1 MACTALTKGRGLDC
15 NRIAGGVKNVYFSV
29 YSDFGST
36 DYAYDGTNPQE
47 IDTIDFNSKSIFKY
61 VMPLG
66 VANVTDTITGSTEN
80 GTLFFTPTLNIM
92 LNKLTKEDQNEI
104 KLLGQTKVRI
114 FVELNAKLA
123 SGHDAI
129 LALGFENGMDLNT
142 GTMDT
147 GAAFGDRNGYTL
159 TFTGLETRPMAFLE
173 DYTTSIFDNSGF
185 TNKGT
190 PFVVS
195 V

>member
-15 NRIAGGVKNVYFSV
+15 SRIAGGVKNVYFSV

-47 IDTIDFNSKSIFKY
+47 IDTIDFNNKSIFKY

-66 VANVTDTITGSTEN
+66 VANVVDTLTGSTEN

-104 KLLGQTKVRI
+104 KLLGQSKLRI

-142 GTMDT
+142 GTAET

>member
-104 KLLGQTKVRI
+104 KLLGQSKVRI

-142 GTMDT
+142 GTADT

>member
-47 IDTIDFNSKSIFKY
+47 IDTIDFNNKSIFKY

-104 KLLGQTKVRI
+104 KLLGQSKVRI

-142 GTMDT
+142 GTADT

>member
-1 MACTALTKGRGLDC
+1 MACTALSKGRGLDC
-15 NRIAGGVKNVYFSV
+15 SRIAGGVKNVYFSV

-104 KLLGQTKVRI
+104 KLLGQSKVRI

>member
-47 IDTIDFNSKSIFKY
+47 IDTIDFNNKSIFKY

-66 VANVTDTITGSTEN
+66 VANVVDTLTGSTEN

-104 KLLGQTKVRI
+104 KLLGQSKVRI

-142 GTMDT
+142 GTADT

>member
-1 MACTALTKGRGLDC
+1 
-15 NRIAGGVKNVYFSV
+15 
-29 YSDFGST
+29 
-36 DYAYDGTNPQE
+36 
-47 IDTIDFNSKSIFKY
+47 
-61 VMPLG
+61 MPLG
-66 VANVTDTITGSTEN
+66 VASVTDTITGSTEN
-80 GTLFFTPTLNIM
+80 GTIFYTPTLNIM
-92 LNKLTKEDQNEI
+92 LNKLTKEDQNQI

-114 FVELNAKLA
+114 LVELNAKLA

-147 GAAFGDRNGYTL
+147 GSAFGDRSGYTL

-195 V
+195 T

>member
-1 MACTALTKGRGLDC
+1 MACTALSKGRGLDC
-15 NRIAGGVKNVYFSV
+15 SRIAGGVKNVYFSV

-47 IDTIDFNSKSIFKY
+47 IDTIDFNNKSIFKY

-147 GAAFGDRNGYTL
+147 GASFGDRSGYTL
-159 TFTGLETRPMAFLE
+159 TFRGLETRPMAFLE
-173 DYTTSIFDNSGF
+173 DYTSSIFDNSGF

>member
-1 MACTALTKGRGLDC
+1 MACTALSKGRGLDC
-15 NRIAGGVKNVYFSV
+15 SRIAGGVKNVYFSV

-47 IDTIDFNSKSIFKY
+47 IDTIDFNNKSIFKY

-104 KLLGQTKVRI
+104 KLLGQSKVRI

>member
-15 NRIAGGVKNVYFSV
+15 NRISGGIKNVYFSV
-29 YSDFGST
+29 YSDFGDT
-36 DYAYDGTNPQE
+36 DWSYDSSNAQE
-47 IDTIDFNSKSIFKY
+47 IDQIDWNSKSIYKY

-66 VANVTDTITGSTEN
+66 VASLTDTITGSTEN
-80 GTLFFTPTLNIM
+80 GTIFYAPSVNII
-92 LNKLTKEDQNEI
+92 LNKLTKEDQNQI
-104 KLLGQTKVRI
+104 RLLGQTKVRML
-114 FVELNAKLA
+114 VELNQKLA

-129 LALGFENGMDLNT
+129 LCIGFENGLDLNT
-142 GTMDT
+142 GTAET
-147 GAAFGDRNGYTL
+147 GAAFGDRNGYNL
-159 TFTGLETRPMAFLE
+159 TFTGMESRPMAFLE

-195 V
+195 S

>member
-1 MACTALTKGRGLDC
+1 
-15 NRIAGGVKNVYFSV
+15 
-29 YSDFGST
+29 
-36 DYAYDGTNPQE
+36 
-47 IDTIDFNSKSIFKY
+47 
-61 VMPLG
+61 
-66 VANVTDTITGSTEN
+66 
-80 GTLFFTPTLNIM
+80 
-92 LNKLTKEDQNEI
+92 
-104 KLLGQTKVRI
+104 
-114 FVELNAKLA
+114 
-123 SGHDAI
+123 
-129 LALGFENGMDLNT
+129 
-142 GTMDT
+142 MDT

>member
-47 IDTIDFNSKSIFKY
+47 IDTIDFNSKSIYKY

-104 KLLGQTKVRI
+104 KLLGQSKVRI

-147 GAAFGDRNGYTL
+147 GAAFGDRSGYTL
-159 TFTGLETRPMAFLE
+159 TFSGLETRPMAFLE

>member
-147 GAAFGDRNGYTL
+147 GSAFGDRSGYTL

>member
-36 DYAYDGTNPQE
+36 DWAYDGTHPQE
-47 IDTIDFNSKSIFKY
+47 IDTIDWNSKSIYKY

-66 VANVTDTITGSTEN
+66 VANVQDVLTGSTEN
-80 GTLFFTPTLNIM
+80 GSIFYTPTLNIM
-92 LNKLTKEDQNEI
+92 LNKLTKEDQNQI
-104 KLLGQTKVRI
+104 KLLGQTKVRVL
-114 FVELNAKLA
+114 VELNAKLA

-129 LALGFENGMDLNT
+129 LALGIENGMDLNT

-159 TFTGLETRPMAFLE
+159 TFSGMESRPMAFLE

-195 V
+195 T

>member
-29 YSDFGST
+29 FSDFGST
-36 DYAYDGTNPQE
+36 DFAYDSTHPQE
-47 IDTIDFNSKSIFKY
+47 IDTIDFNSKSIYKY
-61 VMPLG
+61 VMPTG
-66 VANVTDTITGSTEN
+66 VASVTDTLTGSTEN
-80 GTLFFTPTLNIM
+80 GTIFYTPTVNIM
-92 LNKLTKEDQNEI
+92 LNKLTKEDQNQI

-114 FVELNAKLA
+114 LVELNAKLA

-142 GTMDT
+142 GTMDS

-159 TFTGLETRPMAFLE
+159 TFSGMESRPMAFLE

-195 V
+195 T

>member
-15 NRIAGGVKNVYFSV
+15 QRIAGGVKNIYFSV
-29 YSDFGST
+29 FSDFGET
-36 DYAYDGTNPQE
+36 DWAYDGSHPLE
-47 IDTIDFNSKSIFKY
+47 ISTIDWNSNSIYKY

-66 VANVTDTITGSTEN
+66 VASVSDAITGSTEN
-80 GTLFFTPTLNIM
+80 GTIFYTPTVNIM
-92 LNKLTKEDQNEI
+92 LNRLTKEDQNQI

-114 FVELNAKLA
+114 LVELNQNYTND
-123 SGHDAI
+123 HPVI
-129 LALGFENGMDLNT
+129 LACGFHNGMDLNS
-142 GTMDT
+142 GSIDS
-147 GAAFGDRNGYTL
+147 GAAFGDRNGYNL
-159 TFTGLETRPMAFLE
+159 TFTGLEPLPMAFLE

-195 V
+195 S